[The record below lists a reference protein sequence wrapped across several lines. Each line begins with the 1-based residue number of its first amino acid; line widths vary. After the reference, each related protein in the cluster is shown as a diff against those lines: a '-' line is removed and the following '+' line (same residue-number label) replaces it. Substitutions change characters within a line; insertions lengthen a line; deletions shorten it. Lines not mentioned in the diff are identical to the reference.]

1 MVNRK
6 IFVFSLCFHL
16 KIWRPCKHKNS
27 WQTKSSLN
35 ELADL
40 KKKLFLFSFLD
51 TCICATCTFN
61 FNLLEW
67 FHNSAFLLSIA
78 NDTHFTFLFQCI
90 YLKQKLQFWFWL
102 NSNKK
107 SWKCAFI
114 YSIVECM
121 NFFYLHRNCFPHY
134 QRNIERIFFSKI
146 KSWGIK
152 YFFHIQFNYY

>member
-1 MVNRK
+1 MVNLK

-35 ELADL
+35 EIADL

-51 TCICATCTFN
+51 MCICATCTFN

-121 NFFYLHRNCFPHY
+121 NFSFTKKLFPPL
-134 QRNIERIFFSKI
+134 SK
-146 KSWGIK
+146 KYRT
-152 YFFHIQFNYY
+152 YFFLKD